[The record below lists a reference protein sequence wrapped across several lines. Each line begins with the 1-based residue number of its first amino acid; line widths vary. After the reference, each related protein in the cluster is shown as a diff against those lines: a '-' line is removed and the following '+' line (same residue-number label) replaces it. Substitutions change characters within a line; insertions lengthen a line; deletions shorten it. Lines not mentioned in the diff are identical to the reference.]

1 MNRRSL
7 VLLAA
12 SLVLTIVS
20 AASAACSQGGRTAVL
35 AGVPEPSSEELE
47 GRATAATGAP
57 ATRES
62 QVRIWTIHYSAHNGA
77 DRLAYVILP
86 ASYGPGHDNPPL
98 PLVISPHGRG
108 GNGRT
113 NAKLWGDLPAVGG
126 FAVVNPDGMGRR
138 LEHFSYGYPGQIDDL
153 AKMPDFV
160 TSALPWL
167 QIDRRRIYAL
177 GSSMGGQETLL
188 LVARHPRL
196 LAGAAAMDSVTDM
209 TRRYLQLPTLPCPHS
224 CLQRWGRPYG
234 VVLQSTMRR
243 EVGGTPEQNPRAY
256 AARSPLSLAPAIAG
270 SATRLQIWWS
280 SEDHIVSDQKHQ
292 SAALLETLHRLNP
305 CAPVSGVAGRWEH
318 SKEMR
323 STSLLPIA
331 LLGFGLLPRQLELH
345 PRNVQYLPAPSC

>member
-7 VLLAA
+7 VLLAI

-20 AASAACSQGGRTAVL
+20 AAPAACSQGGRTAVR
-35 AGVPEPSSEELE
+35 AGVLKPSSEELE

-86 ASYGPGHDNPPL
+86 ASYGPGHDDPPL

-138 LEHFSYGYPGQIDDL
+138 LKHFSYGYPGQIDDL

-160 TSALPWL
+160 TRALPWL
-167 QIDRRRIYAL
+167 QIDRRRIYAV

-196 LAGAAAMDSVTDM
+196 LAGAAALDSDTDM
-209 TRRYLQLPTLPCPHS
+209 RARYYAFPQLPGGLR
-224 CLQRWGRPYG
+224 LQQ
-234 VVLQSTMRR
+234 LAR
-243 EVGGTPEQNPRAY
+243 EEIGGTPANAARAY
-256 AARSPLSLAPAIAG
+256 TRRSPIDWAAAIARSGVPLH
-270 SATRLQIWWS
+270 IWWS
-280 SEDHIVSDQKHQ
+280 TRDRIV
-292 SAALLETLHRLNP
+292 
-305 CAPVSGVAGRWEH
+305 
-318 SKEMR
+318 
-323 STSLLPIA
+323 
-331 LLGFGLLPRQLELH
+331 
-345 PRNVQYLPAPSC
+345 RNQ